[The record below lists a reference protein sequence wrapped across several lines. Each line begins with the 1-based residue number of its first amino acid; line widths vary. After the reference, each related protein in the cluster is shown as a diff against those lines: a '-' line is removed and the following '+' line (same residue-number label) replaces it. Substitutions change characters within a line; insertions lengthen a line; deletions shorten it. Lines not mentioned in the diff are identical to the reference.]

1 MASVICIATE
11 YSTMEV
17 ARTFLET
24 STIHGLGYISSSRK
38 NTRLFWLVVVIL
50 GFTGAGLLIRES
62 FQTWTDSPIK
72 TTIETLPISE
82 ITLPK
87 LTVCPPRNTYTDMN
101 YDLMMTENGTLTD
114 EMRNEMFKIALEELQ
129 KNYDYDRNSPLIESN
144 KYYNWYH
151 GYTEF
156 HDIST
161 MDYWGLTFKIYT
173 SATSGVVA
181 TQNFGKPFIPDLVER
196 KVNYRIF
203 VDSPQSVRKN
213 RNVTLHFKL
222 EQISMSGGS
231 IIDKITNS
239 KLGILPNDMTTA
251 KANSTPPDTKL
262 SMSLHRIVSNDDLNT
277 LKLDLM
283 PGFRF
288 SWWYT
293 STGMEVLPEQTYKD
307 EEMNKNFK
315 RYAKFNYHFLSSS
328 LLH

>member
-38 NTRLFWLVVVIL
+38 ITRLFWLVVVIL

-129 KNYDYDRNSPLIESN
+129 KNHDYNKNSPLIESN
-144 KYYNWYH
+144 KYYNLYH
-151 GYTEF
+151 GYSKL
-156 HDIST
+156 HDIESH
-161 MDYWGLTFKIYT
+161 DFFGLYYKIYT
-173 SATSGVVA
+173 SATSGVVT
-181 TQNFGKPFIPDLVER
+181 TQYYGKPFEQVLIEKILYYVIYVYPPENV
-196 KVNYRIF
+196 I
-203 VDSPQSVRKN
+203 KN
-213 RNVTLHFKL
+213 KNVTLHLKV
-222 EQISMSGGS
+222 EKISMSGIGIS
-231 IIDKITNS
+231 DKVEIS
-239 KLGILPNDMTTA
+239 KFGTLSDDMTTA
-251 KANSTPPDTKL
+251 IANFTPPCSKCK
-262 SMSLHRIVSNDDLNT
+262 MSLKRRVTNDIST
-277 LKLDLM
+277 LKLDVM
-283 PGFRF
+283 PGFVY

-293 STGMEVLPEQTYKD
+293 SSGVEVLPEPRFKD
-307 EEMNKNFK
+307 EEMNKLF
-315 RYAKFNYHFLSSS
+315 RRL
-328 LLH
+328 